1 MDDDVAV
8 VVGDEKQIPA
18 PIRSETTLE
27 DELVLDAPAQKTLNL
42 YKVDNYTFGTKQS
55 SQKQH
60 ERNPQ
65 RLKEKYQERGL
76 RHSVAGV
83 LLVHHHRHPHVLV
96 LQQTKDSGSFWLPG
110 GRLRPGEGD
119 LEGLSRKLDNR
130 LRSPSQEKGSWEIG
144 DFLATWWYPDFS
156 DNRYPYIP
164 PHVTKPKEKLNLFLV
179 QLPESCAFSVPN
191 DLQLLAIPLF
201 QVYNN
206 AEQYGEVISSLPIL
220 LSRYHVNYL

>member
-42 YKVDNYTFGTKQS
+42 YKVDNYTFGTKHS

-96 LQQTKDSGSFWLPG
+96 LQQTKDSGRYFKIDSSFPCVYVLVFG
-110 GRLRPGEGD
+110 
-119 LEGLSRKLDNR
+119 
-130 LRSPSQEKGSWEIG
+130 
-144 DFLATWWYPDFS
+144 
-156 DNRYPYIP
+156 
-164 PHVTKPKEKLNLFLV
+164 FLV
-179 QLPESCAFSVPN
+179 AVCV
-191 DLQLLAIPLF
+191 
-201 QVYNN
+201 QVKVTWKVYRGN
-206 AEQYGEVISSLPIL
+206 
-220 LSRYHVNYL
+220 